1 MTNNRIAW
9 NLTIALIA
17 VFLSAGVVY
26 AGGRSEASSG
36 GDGVTS
42 VTYAN
47 FSSAGGNEGY
57 LTEMKAA
64 FEEQYPNIQIEIE
77 TYGYNDYFTQLQ
89 TRIAGGD
96 APDAYEL
103 NYENFVSYADRN
115 VLLDL
120 GPYLSD
126 SSIDVTQLQP
136 NAREAFQTGG
146 TQYGL
151 PGSFS
156 TVLLFYNKELFDR
169 AGVAYPSD
177 DWTWDDAEVAAQ
189 EIRDL
194 DAQTFGLLQPVH
206 FWEFYKVVR
215 QFGGSLMNED
225 RTAFTV
231 DRPEN
236 VRALERM
243 VARVRESNIQPSE
256 TQLAG
261 MGEWD
266 IFRAGRLG
274 MLVTGIWAFPDFT
287 ETVAFPWDVA
297 VEPGMN
303 QKATHFFANGMVV
316 SANSNVP
323 EAAAT
328 WVAFLAASREVAEI
342 RVGAGWELPPSTYP
356 EVLETYVATTPP
368 ENRQAVFESLNHIV
382 TPPVVTDFARMAD
395 IVNLELEA
403 ARDGSKTARQAL
415 GDAQERLEIEIELE

>member
-1 MTNNRIAW
+1 MTKNRITQ
-9 NLTIALIA
+9 NLIIALIT

-26 AGGRSEASSG
+26 AGAGSEASSG
-36 GDGVTS
+36 EDSVTS

-47 FSSAGGNEGY
+47 FSSAGGNEEY

-64 FEEQYPNIQIEIE
+64 FEEQHPNIQIEIE

-103 NYENFVSYADRN
+103 NYENFVSYANRN
-115 VLLDL
+115 LLLNL

-126 SSIDVTQLQP
+126 SSIDLTQLQP
-136 NAREAFQTGG
+136 NARDAFRTGG

-156 TVLLFYNKELFDR
+156 TVLLFYNQELFDR
-169 AGVAYPSD
+169 AGVGYPSN
-177 DWTWDDAEVAAQ
+177 DWTWDDAEAAAQ
-189 EIRDL
+189 KIRDL
-194 DAQTFGLLQPVH
+194 DDQTFGLLQPVH

-215 QFGGSLMNED
+215 QFGGALMNED
-225 RTAFTV
+225 QTAFSV

-243 VARVRESNIQPSE
+243 VARVRESNIQPSQ

-287 ETVAFPWDVA
+287 ETVEFPWDVA
-297 VEPGMN
+297 VEPGMD

-316 SANSNVP
+316 SNNSDVP

-342 RVGAGWELPPSTYP
+342 RVDAGWELPPSTYP
-356 EVLETYVATTPP
+356 EVLQTYVASTPP

-403 ARDGSKTARQAL
+403 ARDGSKTALQAL
-415 GDAQERLEIEIELE
+415 RDAQEQLEAEIEL